1 MKDMD
6 GLMVSYMIHKAKPGR
21 DIYAALCE
29 KYQLTPSESIFF
41 DDRAENVQ
49 GAIDFGM
56 DSELVTDAESFRKR
70 LEEFI

>member
-1 MKDMD
+1 MS
-6 GLMVSYMIHKAKPGR
+6 L
-21 DIYAALCE
+21 
-29 KYQLTPSESIFF
+29 
-41 DDRAENVQ
+41 